1 MLALI
6 DGVIALPRY
15 RRRIAPGIVVS
26 FVTGRVSSSLNFVVS
41 RFRILLMYQI
51 QQIQKQ
57 MNYLELDK
65 PLPFPQLSS
74 IFVDIQGGQVAFS

>member
-1 MLALI
+1 
-6 DGVIALPRY
+6 
-15 RRRIAPGIVVS
+15 
-26 FVTGRVSSSLNFVVS
+26 
-41 RFRILLMYQI
+41 MYQI

-74 IFVDIQGGQVAFS
+74 IFVDIQGGQVTFS